1 MNELLSKLGRF
12 GIVWIAAVFLMQVPA
27 AAQGTLLSGKVV
39 DTDGAPVIGAG
50 IVSVEKKSSGTIT
63 DLDGKF
69 SFKIPV
75 GTQSVLFSSVGMKD
89 VVYKIVPGKTDGIT
103 IVMEWE
109 STQLDQVVVTGYA
122 QTTVK
127 RITGSVAVIGS
138 DKFEAKA
145 ISSVD
150 ALMQGEVAG
159 VAVSATS
166 GQPGTQSR
174 IRIRGANNLSGT
186 SQPLWV
192 VSPLIVSLL
201 TCTSDLN

>member
-1 MNELLSKLGRF
+1 MNELLSKLRRC
-12 GIVWIAAVFLMQVPA
+12 GIAWIAVLLLTQVTA
-27 AAQGTLLSGKVV
+27 AAQGITLTGKVV

-50 IVSVEKKSSGTIT
+50 IISMQKKTTGTT
-63 DLDGKF
+63 SDLDGKF
-69 SFKIPV
+69 SFKVPD
-75 GTQSVLFSSVGMKD
+75 GTESVLFSSVGMKD

-103 IVMEWE
+103 VVMEWE

-127 RITGSVAVIGS
+127 RITGSVAVINS

-186 SQPLWV
+186 SQPL
-192 VSPLIVSLL
+192 
-201 TCTSDLN
+201 